1 MRFEALQDF
10 WISFNPSGYIHYTM
24 PKKKKTSYGTYL
36 AIIPAALLVAFI
48 IFLVVTPPSP
58 NLTTITTNTGG
69 QTLSQGGTAPP
80 FTLNKIDGNGLKNEK
95 YEFNPVS
102 GRVVFMEFI
111 FEWCPHCRNMAPVIE
126 KLHRNYGEKVTFI
139 TVAGGYNTDPQKT
152 AQFISRYGLSWTTL
166 YDPQLEVF
174 NKYGVRGTPTYFII
188 GPNGQVLAKIIA
200 EQPYEVLAQE
210 LDQALK

>member
-1 MRFEALQDF
+1 
-10 WISFNPSGYIHYTM
+10 M
-24 PKKKKTSYGTYL
+24 PKKKTTSYGTYL
-36 AIIPAALLVAFI
+36 AFIPAALLVAFI
-48 IFLVVTPPSP
+48 IYLVVTPPSQ

-69 QTLSQGGTAPP
+69 QTLTRGGIAPS
-80 FTLNKIDGNGLKNEK
+80 FTLNKIDGNGLRNEK

-102 GRVVFMEFI
+102 GQVVFLDFI
-111 FEWCPHCRNMAPVIE
+111 HEWCVHCRNMAPVIE
-126 KLHRNYGEKVTFI
+126 DLHRNYGGKVTFI

-174 NKYGVRGTPTYFII
+174 NRYGVRGTPTYFIV
-188 GPNGQVLAKIIA
+188 GPDGQVLAKFEG
-200 EQPYEVLAQE
+200 EQSYERLAQE

>member
-1 MRFEALQDF
+1 
-10 WISFNPSGYIHYTM
+10 M

-102 GRVVFMEFI
+102 GRVVFMDFI
-111 FEWCPHCRNMAPVIE
+111 HEWCVHCRNMAPVIE
-126 KLHRNYGEKVTFI
+126 NLHRNYGEKVTFI
-139 TVAGGYNTDPQKT
+139 TEHFHGGSCK
-152 AQFISRYGLSWTTL
+152 A
-166 YDPQLEVF
+166 
-174 NKYGVRGTPTYFII
+174 
-188 GPNGQVLAKIIA
+188 
-200 EQPYEVLAQE
+200 
-210 LDQALK
+210 